1 MFSNMTRG
9 VLPSSLDPSGLQDR
23 RLSLGRHDL
32 NKSMDRMV
40 LNGEEDE
47 FGLRRGPLVDG
58 EEELLGSSLELSLV
72 FVWRSGE
79 R

>member
-1 MFSNMTRG
+1 M
-9 VLPSSLDPSGLQDR
+9 DPSGLQDR

-47 FGLRRGPLVDG
+47 FGLSRGLMVDG
-58 EEELLGSSLELSLV
+58 EGELLGSSLELSLV
-72 FVWRSGE
+72 YVWRAGE